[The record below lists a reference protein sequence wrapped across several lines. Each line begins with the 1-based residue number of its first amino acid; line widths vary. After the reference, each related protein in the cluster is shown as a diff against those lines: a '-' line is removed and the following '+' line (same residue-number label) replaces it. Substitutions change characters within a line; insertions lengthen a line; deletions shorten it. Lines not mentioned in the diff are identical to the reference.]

1 LYYQIQDKH
10 FLFTNFCYLCSV
22 LINKMM
28 NNLKNIAVFCGSSR
42 GRTTVYADKSIE
54 LARYF
59 VKNNITMINGG
70 GSIGLMGIM
79 ADEIIALGGKS
90 IGVIPLHLKDL
101 EVAHSDMD
109 EMLITHDMAG
119 RMKVIVEMADAF
131 ITLPGGFGTLDELFE
146 VLTLSQLNIHN
157 KPVGLLNINGFF
169 DPLLQMLDKM
179 KSEGYLSEFSF
190 ELLLV
195 DQEVDGL
202 CEKMRSF
209 EKPGFSVQKIIDAKT
224 EKIG

>member
-1 LYYQIQDKH
+1 
-10 FLFTNFCYLCSV
+10 
-22 LINKMM
+22 M
-28 NNLKNIAVFCGSSR
+28 NNLNNVAVFCGSSR
-42 GRTTVYADKSIE
+42 GRKQIYIDQAIE

-59 VKNNITMINGG
+59 VKNDITMINGG

-79 ADEIIALGGKS
+79 TDEIIALGGKS

-109 EMLITHDMAG
+109 EMIVTHDMAG

-131 ITLPGGFGTLDELFE
+131 VSLPGGFGTLDELFE

-169 DPLLQMLDKM
+169 DPLLVMLDKM
-179 KSEGYLSEFSF
+179 RAEGYLSEFSSD
-190 ELLLV
+190 LLLV
-195 DQEVDGL
+195 DNEVEGL
-202 CEKMRSF
+202 CEKMKKF
-209 EKPGFSVQKIIDAKT
+209 EKSGFSVQKIIDQKT

>member
-1 LYYQIQDKH
+1 
-10 FLFTNFCYLCSV
+10 
-22 LINKMM
+22 M
-28 NNLKNIAVFCGSSR
+28 NNLNNVAVFCGSSR
-42 GRTTVYADKSIE
+42 GRKQIYIDQAIE

-59 VKNNITMINGG
+59 VKNDITMINGG

-79 ADEIIALGGKS
+79 TDEMIALGGKS

-109 EMLITHDMAG
+109 EMIVTHDMAG

-131 ITLPGGFGTLDELFE
+131 VSLPGGFGTLDELFE

-169 DPLLQMLDKM
+169 DPLLAMLDKM
-179 KSEGYLSEFSF
+179 RAEGYLSEFSSD
-190 ELLLV
+190 LLLV
-195 DQEVDGL
+195 DNEVEGL
-202 CEKMRSF
+202 CKKMKKF
-209 EKPGFSVQKIIDAKT
+209 EKSGFSVQKIIDQKT

>member
-1 LYYQIQDKH
+1 
-10 FLFTNFCYLCSV
+10 
-22 LINKMM
+22 M
-28 NNLKNIAVFCGSSR
+28 NNLNNVAVFCGSSR
-42 GRTTVYADKSIE
+42 GRKQIYIDKAIE

-59 VKNNITMINGG
+59 VKNDITMINGG

-79 ADEIIALGGKS
+79 ADEMISLGGKS

-109 EMLITHDMAG
+109 EMIVTHDMAG

-131 ITLPGGFGTLDELFE
+131 VSLPGGFGTLDELFE

-169 DPLLQMLDKM
+169 DPLLAMLDKM
-179 KSEGYLSEFSF
+179 KAEGYLSEFSSD
-190 ELLLV
+190 LLLV
-195 DQEVDGL
+195 DNEVEGL
-202 CEKMRSF
+202 CEKMKKF
-209 EKPGFSVQKIIDAKT
+209 EKSGFSVQKIIDQKT

>member
-1 LYYQIQDKH
+1 
-10 FLFTNFCYLCSV
+10 
-22 LINKMM
+22 M
-28 NNLKNIAVFCGSSR
+28 NNLNNVAVFCGSSR
-42 GRTTVYADKSIE
+42 GRKQIYIDQAIE

-59 VKNNITMINGG
+59 VKNDITMINGG

-109 EMLITHDMAG
+109 EMIVTHDMAG

-131 ITLPGGFGTLDELFE
+131 VSLPGGFGTLDELFE

-169 DPLLQMLDKM
+169 DPLLVMLDKM
-179 KSEGYLSEFSF
+179 RAEGYLSEFSSD
-190 ELLLV
+190 LLLV
-195 DQEVDGL
+195 DNKVEGL
-202 CEKMRSF
+202 CEKMKKF
-209 EKPGFSVQKIIDAKT
+209 EKSGFSVQKIIDQKT